1 VESSSQ
7 TTTSLTSNKQK
18 RRFCANGRAYENES
32 FFVDPTDE
40 LKKYPLAELKQ
51 GRFLILSAPSQSGKT
66 TRLAVLEKII
76 NDQED
81 LITFN
86 IDMVLVCKRAVTL
99 HCSLSEAVMDVI
111 QDILREKSKQYVKI
125 IEPTLDAM
133 FLNHN
138 ASKYFAKKKVILL
151 LDEFNVLDKCN
162 EEERDD
168 FLGLLW
174 SIKQKK
180 EQYQLLSVLAYTNFT
195 GSYLNGANMTVKYDQ
210 LHWNREQVGNL
221 FAQYIDQEKIELN
234 VRVID
239 IIFRETAGAPG
250 LTAMYGAALELW
262 RQDNGHPPSLPEWTR
277 YISSKAFF
285 DSIKSHT
292 NYERM
297 GNLLLAHPE
306 ILTKLGVA
314 FLNDAKGDILR
325 REEEELL
332 QRANLVAVPK
342 IGFVSYKFAN
352 PFAKA
357 LLISLYEARKVKAYK
372 HKLMDDGKLDFLD
385 LVKCTLENMAPTD
398 LIFHDRHKEN
408 KACSQCT
415 PGYNEANYRATF
427 AKVLERIIEDVSRF
441 STEEVPV
448 THPERKTLS
457 CNSVYTVYGHRI
469 AVEHGVNLSL
479 ARSASFNTTGS
490 VNYHYFQAV
499 EYEKYLQ
506 PKCEQTWLIIWTTR
520 PPGKHGDTNNHNQE
534 EYYFPAQQ
542 DSNVR
547 TIYIY
552 HDAIFLKV
560 EIYTTQTDCISFN
573 IPPPVWPRSCDE
585 PCAKKQRTGLET
597 SKPTT
602 VRVVITSS
610 CTNEQ
615 QVVSVSKNW
624 TVESLKEEICRR
636 FKVDAV
642 ANIFFKKLPVDDDV
656 ISELLRED
664 DELKIE

>member
-1 VESSSQ
+1 MESSSQ

-18 RRFCANGRAYENES
+18 RRFCANGRAYETES

-51 GRFLILSAPSQSGKT
+51 GRFLILSAPS
-66 TRLAVLEKII
+66 
-76 NDQED
+76 
-81 LITFN
+81 
-86 IDMVLVCKRAVTL
+86 

-111 QDILREKSKQYVKI
+111 QDILCEKSKQYVKI
-125 IEPTLDAM
+125 LEPTLDAM

-151 LDEFNVLDKCN
+151 LDEFNVLYKCN
-162 EEERDD
+162 SEERDD
-168 FLGLLW
+168 FLGLLR

-180 EQYQLLSVLAYTNFT
+180 EHYQLLSALAYTNFT
-195 GSYLNGANMTVKYDQ
+195 GSYLDSANMTVKYDQ

-250 LTAMYGAALELW
+250 LTAMYGAALEAW
-262 RQDNGHPPSLPEWTR
+262 RQDNGRPPSLPEWTR
-277 YISSKAFF
+277 YVSSKAFF

-292 NYERM
+292 NYQRM

-332 QRANLVAVPK
+332 KQANLVAIPK

-357 LLISLYEARKVKAYK
+357 LLISLYGARKVKAYK
-372 HKLMDDGKLDFLD
+372 HKLMDDQKLDFLH
-385 LVKCTLENMAPTD
+385 LVQCTLENMAPTD
-398 LIFHDRHKEN
+398 LIFHARHKEN
-408 KACSQCT
+408 KACSQCM
-415 PGYNEANYRATF
+415 PGYKEANYRATF
-427 AKVLERIIEDVSRF
+427 ASTKVLERIIENVSKF

-457 CNSVYTVYGHRI
+457 CDSVYTVYGHRI
-469 AVEHGVNLSL
+469 AVEHGANLSL
-479 ARSASFNTTGS
+479 ARSASFNITGS

-520 PPGKHGDTNNHNQE
+520 PPGKHGDTNNHNEE
-534 EYYFPAQQ
+534 EYYFPTQQ

-552 HDAIFLKV
+552 HDAIFSKV
-560 EIYTTQTDCISFN
+560 AIYTTQTDGISFN

-585 PCAKKQRTGLET
+585 PCTKKQRTGLET
-597 SKPTT
+597 SKPTAS

-610 CTNEQ
+610 TNEQ
-615 QVVSVSKNW
+615 KVVSVSKNW

-642 ANIFFKKLPVDDDV
+642 ANIFFKKLLVDDEV

-664 DELKIE
+664 DELKFE